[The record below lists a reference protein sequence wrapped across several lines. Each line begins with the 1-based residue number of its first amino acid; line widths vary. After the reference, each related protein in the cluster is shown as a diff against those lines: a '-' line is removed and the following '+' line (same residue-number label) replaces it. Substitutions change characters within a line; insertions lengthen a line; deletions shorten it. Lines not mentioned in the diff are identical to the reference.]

1 MEKLKFADYDKEGL
15 DFLANRGRP
24 IPGQSLTN
32 DPDNPYPWESPT
44 EFTNL
49 QSATDALF
57 VELTEPEVYESILNM
72 IQSGESIA
80 NVAQIVLYDGFQK
93 GMFNPDLLML
103 LIEPT
108 MYILMALSEKA
119 GIDDY
124 KIYDDEEEDEFDT
137 NEQLEGMDK
146 IMDMAQEKFTST
158 MKKGV
163 IPREIEQKIERLEI
177 PERKSL
183 LERNEQPQI
192 EKQPDSLL
200 DEGEK

>member
-32 DPDNPYPWESPT
+32 DPDNPYPWESPP

-108 MYILMALSEKA
+108 MYMLMALSEKA
-119 GIDDY
+119 GVDDY
-124 KIYDDEEEDEFDT
+124 KIYDDEEEDEFDS
-137 NEQLEGMDK
+137 NEQLEGMDR
-146 IMDMAQEKFTST
+146 ITST

-192 EKQPDSLL
+192 EEQSDSLL

>member
-1 MEKLKFADYDKEGL
+1 
-15 DFLANRGRP
+15 
-24 IPGQSLTN
+24 
-32 DPDNPYPWESPT
+32 
-44 EFTNL
+44 
-49 QSATDALF
+49 
-57 VELTEPEVYESILNM
+57 
-72 IQSGESIA
+72 
-80 NVAQIVLYDGFQK
+80 
-93 GMFNPDLLML
+93 ML

-192 EKQPDSLL
+192 EEQPDSLL

>member
-1 MEKLKFADYDKEGL
+1 
-15 DFLANRGRP
+15 
-24 IPGQSLTN
+24 
-32 DPDNPYPWESPT
+32 
-44 EFTNL
+44 
-49 QSATDALF
+49 
-57 VELTEPEVYESILNM
+57 
-72 IQSGESIA
+72 
-80 NVAQIVLYDGFQK
+80 VAQIVLYDGFQK

>member
-32 DPDNPYPWESPT
+32 DPDNPYPWESPP

-163 IPREIEQKIERLEI
+163 IPREIEQKIEDNL
-177 PERKSL
+177 S
-183 LERNEQPQI
+183 
-192 EKQPDSLL
+192 SYYC
-200 DEGEK
+200 